1 MTKDRREN
9 AGAGDFHQFLEYDV
23 VPTDDTRLPIVR
35 SGDFGP
41 SPFFGQLSG
50 KPIACVFEHYA
61 DFNRLSLVKNVRFGS
76 KADMCSAKAHVRFTP
91 ESGQP
96 SWVNNGHSLCYSD
109 IRPGASDG
117 DFGNS

>member
-1 MTKDRREN
+1 MTEDRCEN
-9 AGAGDFHQFLEYDV
+9 AGAGDFHQFLDCDV
-23 VPTDDTRLPIVR
+23 VPTDGTRLPIVR

-76 KADMCSAKAHVRFTP
+76 LADILRCESHVRFAP
-91 ESGQP
+91 ESGHY
-96 SWVNNGHSLCYSD
+96 HS
-109 IRPGASDG
+109 
-117 DFGNS
+117 